1 MERIALALGL
11 VGGLLIHDA
20 FVVLATADACM
31 GRAAGRGVC

>member
-20 FVVLATADACM
+20 FVVLATADARM
-31 GRAAGRGVC
+31 GWGFERLVC